1 MAKPYISDEEATRID
16 AKAVAGGYKALR
28 APSRSS
34 WLAQILGKPTY
45 IRSRAEALRE
55 ERERVEPEAVKALK
69 AGSDVINPA
78 AQGHGLAELVNSVDR
93 IVHGKGTGDDVVN
106 VGAAIA
112 GGVLFRAPARGKRI
126 GVLVSEAGAR
136 NLGDPLV
143 LKGLS
148 DFKAQVG
155 GRDWA
160 SLSAAERMRIKTRT
174 GWDMSADGL
183 PVTFPDW
190 DISLSGRLG
199 SLSDAL
205 AGSDVKKLF
214 KAYPS
219 LKDLNIHT
227 GLASRNGSD
236 PHVTS
241 TSSWFTDLVRQPNVQ
256 GKSFGGEIG
265 VSGLHWRLKSGR
277 GKAGLVSHELG
288 HEIQEIE
295 GMSYGGAPR
304 PAQYFLSRSKAAVAI
319 DADRL
324 PGYRAKARRA
334 SYDRTARELRRAVE
348 QKARMEQELQW
359 LHELNREGKLPEDV
373 VRREQETLTKKLE
386 SANLDVAVLSDPHF
400 AKSLAA
406 DAERYA
412 NSLYP
417 VDPKATSSLQSHLH
431 NLRASRLHSSRGSSS
446 SLDTYKSLAGEAGAR
461 VAEYLSAD
469 PGSWSRTLLENLYD
483 TPWDELYHVRYG
495 GSKIP
500 AGPVR
505 SSWGAKPD
513 ILAPVRLENY
523 EIQDIASGVD
533 AVMSAGP
540 GNEARQAAKGG
551 EGEDR
556 FAMSRN
562 FLATDEVPESI
573 FGIPVVQDEDAWT
586 EADLEFFRK
595 HPEAGGY
602 YDMGGE
608 TPEDGSAEGAPTQA
622 DEAGD
627 TGQYG
632 GLTVQ
637 QKLERA
643 DELLKRW
650 EGTDRYDEFKKR
662 VDEMHA
668 KYGQPA
674 QQPGTSYLQKAEK
687 ATPWV
692 KQGINTLY
700 NIAAGGGGT
709 DMGISQV
716 LDTVHDTYQS
726 ASQSVVQAGRN
737 KIAKFVADAGKQA
750 AAGVGEGTLKEAG
763 FAREVAEDLGRRG
776 DIVLKQGAEGATEQA
791 ANLYKGAND
800 MKKTATGLEETA
812 RAAKAAASRQAR
824 VKAMNHVIDTGY
836 QQTLKTAARKAG
848 IKAATKVG
856 VQLGAKTVAS
866 SVGPAAI
873 AAGAVESA
881 VRQGADLA
889 DTMKNTGAT
898 WSDVGKATGDVF
910 TTKQGWK
917 NLGWGLL
924 GSLKDVASSVTFGAV
939 DNGDRLRERMM
950 DAKGGEARGRYPGKL
965 NNPGNVERRAER
977 RRGEVAS
984 PHRRW
989 ARFATP
995 QDGLR
1000 EMADAIRQIAD
1011 VKLAEKDQPF
1021 TIRNFAETYAPRFN
1035 GKGEP
1040 ENDTDKYIRDISSTS
1055 GIGADAVLDR
1065 RNAGDMA
1072 RLLKTIVRFESG
1084 VPHSEWFTDDEYRTA
1099 ARELGERDGRPTG
1112 TKIAPSLPAKTRSAP
1127 GGSARSKGDR

>member
-1 MAKPYISDEEATRID
+1 MAKPYISDEEAARID

-69 AGSDVINPA
+69 AGTDVINPA
-78 AQGHGLAELVNSVDR
+78 AQGHGLAELVDSVSR

-295 GMSYGGAPR
+295 GMSYGGTPR

-319 DADRL
+319 DANRL
-324 PGYRAKARRA
+324 PGHRAKARRA
-334 SYDRTARELRRAVE
+334 SYDRTARELRRAVK

-412 NSLYP
+412 NSLSP

-446 SLDTYKSLAGEAGAR
+446 PLDTYKSLAGEAGAR

-513 ILAPVRLENY
+513 ISAPVRLENY

-533 AVMSAGP
+533 AVMSAGL

-562 FLATDEVPESI
+562 FLATDKVPDTI
-573 FGIPVVQDEDAWT
+573 FGIPVVSNEDDYT
-586 EADLEFFRK
+586 PEDLAFFRE

-602 YDMGGE
+602 YDMGDEEGASE
-608 TPEDGSAEGAPTQA
+608 EPPVQAAVDAGDAHGGDYLEAFARKRKGLVQATAERQHLALQKFRNPSHYESALKAFNAALDSDARDAALLDEYNRLAEASRPAKGQERYDELIEKGRAKYAGGAWERTMASLTSPDWKPPATQPTTREAPTQSLVGRA
-622 DEAGD
+622 KEALGVVKD
-627 TGQYG
+627 IA
-632 GLTVQ
+632 GLVT
-637 QKLERA
+637 
-643 DELLKRW
+643 
-650 EGTDRYDEFKKR
+650 EGTRSTLDMDEVHR
-662 VDEMHA
+662 GA
-668 KYGQPA
+668 AALARPA
-674 QQPGTSYLQKAEK
+674 LSRDVKEVNDQLR
-687 ATPWV
+687 ATPV
-692 KQGINTLY
+692 MVNGKIDEGGRMRRATDADR
-700 NIAAGGGGT
+700 AAFR
-709 DMGISQV
+709 S
-716 LDTVHDTYQS
+716 QS
-726 ASQSVVQAGRN
+726 A
-737 KIAKFVADAGKQA
+737 
-750 AAGVGEGTLKEAG
+750 E
-763 FAREVAEDLGRRG
+763 LGLQQ
-776 DIVLKQGAEGATEQA
+776 DS
-791 ANLYKGAND
+791 KG
-800 MKKTATGLEETA
+800 G
-812 RAAKAAASRQAR
+812 
-824 VKAMNHVIDTGY
+824 
-836 QQTLKTAARKAG
+836 KAG
-848 IKAATKVG
+848 PLVK
-856 VQLGAKTVAS
+856 
-866 SVGPAAI
+866 GPPPPP
-873 AAGAVESA
+873 S
-881 VRQGADLA
+881 R
-889 DTMKNTGAT
+889 
-898 WSDVGKATGDVF
+898 
-910 TTKQGWK
+910 
-917 NLGWGLL
+917 
-924 GSLKDVASSVTFGAV
+924 GS
-939 DNGDRLRERMM
+939 
-950 DAKGGEARGRYPGKL
+950 YPGKL
-965 NNPGNVERRAER
+965 NNPGNVEKRAER
-977 RRGEVAS
+977 RRGEIAS
-984 PHRRW
+984 PHERW
-989 ARFATP
+989 AKFATP

-1000 EMADAIRQIAD
+1000 EMAGVMRQIAD

-1021 TIRNFAETYAPRFN
+1021 TIRNFAEVYAPRFN
-1035 GKGEP
+1035 EKGEP

-1055 GIGADAVLDR
+1055 GIDADTVLDR
-1065 RNAGDMA
+1065 WNTDDMA
-1072 RLLKTIVRFESG
+1072 KLLKTVVRFESG

-1099 ARELGERDGRPTG
+1099 ARELEEGATD
-1112 TKIAPSLPAKTRSAP
+1112 
-1127 GGSARSKGDR
+1127 